1 MKYQKTEAEQLKFE
15 ETQRQWREE
24 LCWQCFRLQA
34 NDFAPYCSDKCRQRY
49 AIEADEDKEA
59 ARTGRREGMKISAEW
74 TDAERLQA
82 SNMIATEM
90 MKGFNDNDIHSIDVA
105 DWAQRLAFIACKT
118 AEFLEDNRKSI
129 LFNFI
134 GRATIPRQERGQQ
147 GFKHKGDVGIIDN
160 LKAEAEEM
168 IQRESKL
175 RLWAKFINHQYAAWS
190 ALFELITGYKP
201 PKMKEIAAIISGH

>member
-49 AIEADEDKEA
+49 AI
-59 ARTGRREGMKISAEW
+59 TGRREGMKISAEW

-90 MKGFNDNDIHSIDVA
+90 MKSFNDNDIHSIDVA

-129 LFNFI
+129 LC
-134 GRATIPRQERGQQ
+134 
-147 GFKHKGDVGIIDN
+147 FKHKGDVGIIDN
-160 LKAEAEEM
+160 LKAEAEGM
-168 IQRESKL
+168 IQRESKIK
-175 RLWAKFINHQYAAWS
+175 LWARVINYQYAASS

-201 PKMKEIAAIISGH
+201 PKMKEITAIISGY